1 MTIIP
6 HQLFTPAPE
15 QEQPAPSPSLED
27 IGAAHLETAAFAAEQ
42 LSTLSEQLAVALRTA
57 PDDIEALRATRDLM
71 RITWQMIHEHYDSRL
86 AVLSCEGQA

>member
-6 HQLFTPAPE
+6 QQLFTPALEREEPTPNPTIE
-15 QEQPAPSPSLED
+15 Q
-27 IGAAHLETAAFAAEQ
+27 IGEAHLETAAFAAEQ
-42 LSTLSEQLAVALRTA
+42 LSTLSGQLAVALRTA